1 MAAPAARERANS
13 DGRGGR
19 GPAGSAASVAGVAND
34 EGAFP
39 APRRRRVPPVPRG
52 AASRPA
58 GSLTLLGH
66 SLLGRPSAGSSSGGP
81 GGGASRGSDTGRCGR
96 NAALET
102 EAASPT

>member
-1 MAAPAARERANS
+1 MAARAARERANS

-19 GPAGSAASVAGVAND
+19 GPAGSAAGVGAVAND

-39 APRRRRVPPVPRG
+39 APRRRRVPPASLG
-52 AASRPA
+52 GASRPA

-66 SLLGRPSAGSSSGGP
+66 GLLGRLSAGSSSGGP
-81 GGGASRGSDTGRCGR
+81 GGGASRGSGTGRCGR

-102 EAASPT
+102 EAVPPS